1 MKTKYI
7 YNVEGEI
14 IGEKSEISKAITK
27 AMQASID
34 SVERRNPIKTQIK
47 FQDLCFG
54 EDAELVSRGQERVAE
69 AYRDKWGVPMD
80 VEKGVTDSME
90 FYKLDDS
97 CFSDVKWV
105 SPSIEFHFEDK
116 KIKSI
121 ELQKGDTMKFLFA
134 SINVDDFEWDE
145 EALATIPKTQEQL
158 EIKKFFDL
166 LDHDSV
172 LQTGGEMV
180 MYKVYL
186 TEELGGGYVRGYVP
200 ASASYK
206 RFAELSRQQINSSD
220 FNNINKE
227 QTEYKLN
234 VLMTAFKVMAFAS
247 IPKLAPRNPFSTASS
262 EIKRIAYMTSLKLRP
277 VAFGLTKISSFSSS
291 KRSFAYHFKF
301 LSGPAS
307 SKSKRTPCGSSP

>member
-1 MKTKYI
+1 MKYSKR
-7 YNVEGEI
+7 
-14 IGEKSEISKAITK
+14 EISKAITESI
-27 AMQASID
+27 QASID
-34 SVERRNPIKTQIK
+34 SIEKRNPIKTQIK

-172 LQTGGEMV
+172 LQTGGVMV

-200 ASASYK
+200 ASASY
-206 RFAELSRQQINSSD
+206 
-220 FNNINKE
+220 
-227 QTEYKLN
+227 
-234 VLMTAFKVMAFAS
+234 
-247 IPKLAPRNPFSTASS
+247 
-262 EIKRIAYMTSLKLRP
+262 
-277 VAFGLTKISSFSSS
+277 
-291 KRSFAYHFKF
+291 
-301 LSGPAS
+301 
-307 SKSKRTPCGSSP
+307 